1 MLGMDDSTSNQYPSK
16 GGANNDESTSAPN
29 LDTEPAEIMIH
40 RADLAEGRERSARGD
55 FNIEAEREDEEE
67 EDSDSSDTSEEVDEH
82 RLLSAS
88 FHAQRVAASA
98 AAGLGLGSGVGGG
111 VKWAG
116 TAAAPG
122 RVCSSAAGDTTRVNL
137 SDSWNDDDID
147 PFSYGPP
154 LTKWDY
160 FKVSLC

>member
-1 MLGMDDSTSNQYPSK
+1 MLGMDDSTSNQYHSK

-29 LDTEPAEIMIH
+29 LDTEAAEIMIH
-40 RADLAEGRERSARGD
+40 RADLAEDRERSARGD
-55 FNIEAEREDEEE
+55 FDIQTEREDAEE

-88 FHAQRVAASA
+88 LHAQRVAAA
-98 AAGLGLGSGVGGG
+98 A
-111 VKWAG
+111 

-122 RVCSSAAGDTTRVNL
+122 RVRSSAAGDTTRVNL

-160 FKVSLC
+160 FKVNLC